1 MLENL
6 AKNHKNII
14 VVEEAIKK
22 GGFGESVEAY
32 AQENNLNTKVSVMA
46 IEDKFVEQGSVEE
59 LRDRLGITSSRHKLL
74 IRSLHRFVLPL
85 CRKQRPSKQGR

>member
-1 MLENL
+1 MIENL

-22 GGFGESVEAY
+22 GGFGESVETY

-59 LRDRLGITSSRHKLL
+59 LRDRLGISDKKIYEKVMGLL
-74 IRSLHRFVLPL
+74 
-85 CRKQRPSKQGR
+85 K